1 MSYFNKFLTGPLAF
15 IVMSVTLSQQ
25 AQAWQRF
32 DGSFLVN
39 NTSGGKITIFKTNSY
54 QMDTNNNRSASQVI
68 QGVSSGVIDFWAQYQ
83 GNGYDIDDAMDFQVN
98 DKNNKKVGSFTLKV
112 TQNGLGFLY
121 VQVVNASNFVYMEQN
136 AILANALIQKRQ
148 GIIYL
153 SPSNP

>member
-1 MSYFNKFLTGPLAF
+1 MSYFNKFLISPIAF
-15 IVMSVTLSQQ
+15 IAMNVILSQQ
-25 AQAWQRF
+25 AHAWQHY
-32 DGSFLVN
+32 DGSFLLHN
-39 NTSGGKITIFKTNSY
+39 NTGEKITVFKTHSY

-83 GNGYDIDDAMDFQVN
+83 ANGYDIDDAMDFQVN